1 MLALVAI
8 HGWHLRQLDV
18 SNAFLHGELNEEVY
32 MQLPPRMQVSHPNQ
46 VCQLQRSLYG
56 LKQASRQWF
65 HRLSSFLLTH
75 GFTQASADH
84 SLFLCFND
92 TSFTALLVYVDD
104 IVLTGNDIMAIN
116 RITIFLDQTFKIKDL
131 GTLKFFLG
139 MEVARSQQ
147 GIHLCQRKYVL
158 DILFDSGM
166 LACRLASTP
175 MDSSTHLQAGIE
187 DPLSAEDSSSYRRLV
202 GRLIYLTNTRPD
214 ISYAMQQL
222 SQFMAN
228 PTTDHSKAASRVLHY
243 LKSSPGCGIFF
254 PTTGSTRLQAFSDSD

>member
-1 MLALVAI
+1 
-8 HGWHLRQLDV
+8 
-18 SNAFLHGELNEEVY
+18 
-32 MQLPPRMQVSHPNQ
+32 MQLPPGMQVSHPNQ

-75 GFTQASADH
+75 GFTQASTDH

-92 TSFTALLVYVDD
+92 NSFTALLVYVDD

-116 RITIFLDQTFKIKDL
+116 RITIFMDQTFKIKDL

-158 DILFDSGM
+158 DILSDSGM
-166 LACRLASTP
+166 LACHPTSKP
-175 MDSSTHLQAGIE
+175 MDCTTHLQAGIG
-187 DPLSAEDSSSYRRLV
+187 DPLSAEDSPSYRRLV
-202 GRLIYLTNTRPD
+202 GRLIYLTNTRPN
-214 ISYAMQQL
+214 ISYAVQQL

-228 PTTDHSKAASRVLHY
+228 PTTDHSKAASRVLRY